1 MPDIFKAAI
10 DAETRDT
17 TLRRSLFLRFALL
30 VTIAVALF
38 GVGYVKFGLRP
49 MVTQIAES
57 HFSAAAEKVNASL
70 ERLFSPVENWIGVA
84 RQWAVSSPFDET
96 RPEEFNGLFMPMLQE
111 LPQLTSIVAGTD
123 NGRGWM
129 LLQLADGAWMNRF
142 TNLPARG
149 KAQTFIH
156 WAADGSRNIYTEEKD
171 YDPRD
176 RPWYKGAME
185 AMALDESIFWTEPYN
200 FFTTGDPGITGSTG
214 VVLPDGEVLALGIDI
229 KLSDISRATSRIAVG
244 THGYVSVMTA
254 DGRLLGLPRQSTAID
269 DSQIRAMGLQ
279 PIANL
284 NNRVIDEGM
293 ALWQREGRPNGEV
306 MRYTTSGEAWL
317 TSFRE
322 FNLGKQVFWV
332 AVFAPERDFIPA
344 WRPMANVLMAI
355 FTVALALSFLLAL
368 RYARRFS
375 EPMELLAASSARIA
389 QLNFQDDQP
398 IHSDIREI
406 RQLTHA
412 QEKMRKM
419 LNDYRHTVD
428 SQAKN
433 LKQQIAALRGAEA
446 RLEHLSQHDPLTGL
460 PNRLLLNDRL
470 ATALPR
476 AERHGTQL
484 AVLFLDLD
492 RFKEVNDSQGHPAG
506 DQLLR
511 AVALRLGMGLR
522 KSDTLARLGGDEFV
536 LLAEEIGSA
545 ADAENI
551 ARKLLH
557 ELAAPFEIENRLFH
571 LTGSIGISMFP
582 ADGNEPVAMI
592 RNADSAMYQSKAQG
606 RNTFRFYSEEM
617 TLRAVARLQLEEAL
631 HQAVRRGEFELHYQP
646 QINLRDGG
654 LIGAEALVR
663 WRHPEKGLI
672 APDAFIPLAEETGLI
687 CPIGE
692 WVLEESCR
700 QWSAWAQQGFVLP
713 RIAVNWSVKQLEAS
727 NLLALV
733 TAVLEKTGMP
743 STALELEMTESF
755 FLESPAALDMLL
767 AVGKTGVS
775 FALDDFGT
783 GYSSL
788 GYLKTLPLARLKIDR
803 GFTRDIGQNPDG
815 EAVVHAI
822 IGLAKALGRDVIAEG
837 VETSEQADFLIRHG
851 CEQGQGYRYARPLPA
866 PDFLAWRSARGN

>member
-1 MPDIFKAAI
+1 MRK
-10 DAETRDT
+10 
-17 TLRRSLFLRFALL
+17 SLFLRFALL

-38 GVGYVKFGLRP
+38 GVGYVQFGLRP
-49 MVTQIAES
+49 VVTQIAES

-70 ERLFSPVENWIGVA
+70 ERLFTPVESWIGVA
-84 RQWAVSSPFDET
+84 RQWAVSTPFDET
-96 RPEEFNGLFMPMLQE
+96 RPEDFNRLFMPILQE
-111 LPQLTSIVAGTD
+111 TPQLTSVVAGTND
-123 NGRGWM
+123 GRGWL
-129 LLQLADGAWMNRF
+129 LLQRADGAWMNRF
-142 TNLPARG
+142 TNIPLRG
-149 KAQTFIH
+149 KTQKFID
-156 WAADGSRNIYTEEKD
+156 WAADGSRNLRLEEKD
-171 YDPRD
+171 YDPRE

-185 AMALDESIFWTEPYN
+185 ALAQDETTFWTDPYI
-200 FFTTGDPGITGSTG
+200 FFTTGDPGISGSTG
-214 VVLPDGEVLALGIDI
+214 VVLPDGVVLALGMDI
-229 KLSDISRATSRIAVG
+229 KLSDISRATSQITVG
-244 THGYVSVMTA
+244 KQGYVMVMTA
-254 DGRLLGLPRQSTAID
+254 DGRLLGLPQQSAAIED
-269 DSQIRAMGLQ
+269 GQIRAMSLQ
-279 PIANL
+279 PIASLKNP
-284 NNRVIDEGM
+284 VIDEGM
-293 ALWQREGRPNGEV
+293 ALWQSEGQPNGGV
-306 MRYTTSGEAWL
+306 MRYITSGEAWL

-322 FNLGKQVFWV
+322 FHLGKQIFWV
-332 AVFAPERDFIPA
+332 AVFAPEADFIPA
-344 WRPMANVLMAI
+344 WRPMANVLMGI
-355 FTVALALSFLLAL
+355 FTAALALSFLLAL
-368 RYARRFS
+368 RYTRRFS

-398 IHSDIREI
+398 IHSDIKEI
-406 RQLTHA
+406 RQLTRA
-412 QEKMRKM
+412 QEKMCKM
-419 LNDYRHTVD
+419 LDDYRRTVD

-511 AVALRLGMGLR
+511 AVAQRLEIGLR
-522 KSDTLARLGGDEFV
+522 KSDTLTRLGGDEFV

-551 ARKLLH
+551 ARKLLK
-557 ELAAPFEIENRLFH
+557 ELAVPFDIENRSFH

-582 ADGNEPVAMI
+582 ADGSEPVALV
-592 RNADSAMYQSKAQG
+592 RNADSAMYQAKAQG

-617 TLRAVARLQLEEAL
+617 TLRAVERLQMEEAL
-631 HQAVRRGEFELHYQP
+631 HQAIRRGEFELHYQP
-646 QINLRDGG
+646 QLNLRDGR

-672 APDAFIPLAEETGLI
+672 APGDFIPLAEETGLI

-713 RIAVNWSVKQLEAS
+713 QIAVNWSVKQLEAG
-727 NLLALV
+727 NLLALI
-733 TAVLEKTGMP
+733 TAALEKTGMP
-743 STALELEMTESF
+743 SSRLELEMTESF
-755 FLESPAALDMLL
+755 FLESPAALEMLL
-767 AVGKTGVS
+767 EVGKTGVS

-788 GYLKTLPLARLKIDR
+788 GYLKKLPLARLKIDR
-803 GFTRDIGQNPDG
+803 GFTREIGQNPDG
-815 EAVVHAI
+815 EAVVNAI

-837 VETSEQADFLIRHG
+837 VETTEQASFLILNG
-851 CEQGQGYRYARPLPA
+851 CEQGQGYCYARPLPA
-866 PDFLAWRSARGN
+866 PAFIEWWSARGA